1 MIFETVYMQDLPSK
15 NKTVNR
21 LLISQI
27 ENNVKSLFPNYDYH
41 VCTKIIKKYVDEE
54 YHDYGC
60 KYRVFKAFMYC
71 LSDAFETIYGPTK
84 KA

>member
-1 MIFETVYMQDLPSK
+1 MKLCTCKIYLP
-15 NKTVNR
+15 KTKPF
-21 LLISQI
+21 IYYQI

-54 YHDYGC
+54 YDDYGC